1 MNSFFPFLDIIILGL
16 LALFLGFRLKN
27 LLGDRSGYG
36 EDANKLETY
45 NETKSDNNNVINL
58 NKKKISGEGLEVL
71 KKGDPNFS
79 EEEFIIGAKQAFKII
94 IEAFVDSDVEKLKP
108 LIDYELLKSFTK
120 SISEREARQEK
131 QFVDIISIIK
141 LDIINISLNDNVASI
156 SIKIES
162 EQIKYTID
170 KNDKII
176 LLYTHDKE
184 EHHSL
189 IKTANDKGYDVL
201 VLDGPLSSHYISK
214 MEQDLGVSFARVDA
228 DTLDNIIPKDEEIPS
243 KLSKEE
249 EEKLKPIFEN
259 IAEKEKFTIQIESL
273 SETEK
278 PVLITQS
285 EFMRRMKEQQ
295 ALGGGGMHMMGNL
308 PEMFNL
314 VVNANHSFT
323 GKILKAKKAD
333 KEKLAKQAFDLAL
346 LSQGM
351 LKGKDLTDF
360 VERSYELI

>member
-36 EDANKLETY
+36 EDVNNLETY
-45 NETKSDNNNVINL
+45 NEKKPDNNNVINL

-79 EEEFIIGAKQAFKII
+79 EEEFLIGAKQAFKII

-176 LLYTHDKE
+176 DGNKEVSEIIKDKWVLE
-184 EHHSL
+184 RDISS
-189 IKTANDKGYDVL
+189 NDPNWKL
-201 VLDGPLSSHYISK
+201 V
-214 MEQDLGVSFARVDA
+214 
-228 DTLDNIIPKDEEIPS
+228 
-243 KLSKEE
+243 
-249 EEKLKPIFEN
+249 
-259 IAEKEKFTIQIESL
+259 
-273 SETEK
+273 ETD
-278 PVLITQS
+278 
-285 EFMRRMKEQQ
+285 
-295 ALGGGGMHMMGNL
+295 
-308 PEMFNL
+308 
-314 VVNANHSFT
+314 VVN
-323 GKILKAKKAD
+323 D
-333 KEKLAKQAFDLAL
+333 
-346 LSQGM
+346 
-351 LKGKDLTDF
+351 
-360 VERSYELI
+360 

>member
-36 EDANKLETY
+36 EDVNNLETY
-45 NETKSDNNNVINL
+45 NEKKPDNNNVINL

-131 QFVDIISIIK
+131 QFVDILSINK
-141 LDIINISLNDNVASI
+141 LDIINISLIDNIASI

-176 LLYTHDKE
+176 DGNKEVSEIIKDKWVLE
-184 EHHSL
+184 RDISS
-189 IKTANDKGYDVL
+189 NDPNWKL
-201 VLDGPLSSHYISK
+201 V
-214 MEQDLGVSFARVDA
+214 
-228 DTLDNIIPKDEEIPS
+228 
-243 KLSKEE
+243 
-249 EEKLKPIFEN
+249 
-259 IAEKEKFTIQIESL
+259 
-273 SETEK
+273 ETD
-278 PVLITQS
+278 
-285 EFMRRMKEQQ
+285 
-295 ALGGGGMHMMGNL
+295 
-308 PEMFNL
+308 
-314 VVNANHSFT
+314 VVN
-323 GKILKAKKAD
+323 D
-333 KEKLAKQAFDLAL
+333 
-346 LSQGM
+346 
-351 LKGKDLTDF
+351 
-360 VERSYELI
+360 

>member
-36 EDANKLETY
+36 EDVNNLETY
-45 NETKSDNNNVINL
+45 NEKKPDNNNVINL

-141 LDIINISLNDNVASI
+141 LDIVNISLNDNVASI

-170 KNDKII
+170 KNDNI
-176 LLYTHDKE
+176 
-184 EHHSL
+184 
-189 IKTANDKGYDVL
+189 
-201 VLDGPLSSHYISK
+201 LDGNKEVAEIIKDKWVLERDISS
-214 MEQDLGVSFARVDA
+214 
-228 DTLDNIIPKDEEIPS
+228 NNPNW
-243 KLSKEE
+243 KLV
-249 EEKLKPIFEN
+249 
-259 IAEKEKFTIQIESL
+259 
-273 SETEK
+273 ETD
-278 PVLITQS
+278 
-285 EFMRRMKEQQ
+285 
-295 ALGGGGMHMMGNL
+295 
-308 PEMFNL
+308 
-314 VVNANHSFT
+314 VVN
-323 GKILKAKKAD
+323 D
-333 KEKLAKQAFDLAL
+333 
-346 LSQGM
+346 
-351 LKGKDLTDF
+351 
-360 VERSYELI
+360 

>member
-36 EDANKLETY
+36 EDVNNLETY
-45 NETKSDNNNVINL
+45 NEKKPDNNNVINL

-79 EEEFIIGAKQAFKII
+79 KEEFIIGAKQAFKII

-141 LDIINISLNDNVASI
+141 LDIVNISLNDNIASI

-176 LLYTHDKE
+176 DGNKDISEIIKDKWVLE
-184 EHHSL
+184 RDISS
-189 IKTANDKGYDVL
+189 NDPNWKL
-201 VLDGPLSSHYISK
+201 V
-214 MEQDLGVSFARVDA
+214 
-228 DTLDNIIPKDEEIPS
+228 
-243 KLSKEE
+243 
-249 EEKLKPIFEN
+249 
-259 IAEKEKFTIQIESL
+259 
-273 SETEK
+273 ETD
-278 PVLITQS
+278 
-285 EFMRRMKEQQ
+285 
-295 ALGGGGMHMMGNL
+295 
-308 PEMFNL
+308 
-314 VVNANHSFT
+314 VVN
-323 GKILKAKKAD
+323 D
-333 KEKLAKQAFDLAL
+333 
-346 LSQGM
+346 
-351 LKGKDLTDF
+351 
-360 VERSYELI
+360 

>member
-36 EDANKLETY
+36 EDVNNLETY
-45 NETKSDNNNVINL
+45 NEKKPDNNNIINL

-94 IEAFVDSDVEKLKP
+94 IEAFVDSDLEKLKS

-141 LDIINISLNDNVASI
+141 LDIVNISLNDNVASI

-176 LLYTHDKE
+176 DGNKDVSEIIKDKWVLE
-184 EHHSL
+184 RDISS
-189 IKTANDKGYDVL
+189 NDPNWKL
-201 VLDGPLSSHYISK
+201 V
-214 MEQDLGVSFARVDA
+214 
-228 DTLDNIIPKDEEIPS
+228 
-243 KLSKEE
+243 
-249 EEKLKPIFEN
+249 
-259 IAEKEKFTIQIESL
+259 
-273 SETEK
+273 ETD
-278 PVLITQS
+278 
-285 EFMRRMKEQQ
+285 
-295 ALGGGGMHMMGNL
+295 
-308 PEMFNL
+308 
-314 VVNANHSFT
+314 VVN
-323 GKILKAKKAD
+323 D
-333 KEKLAKQAFDLAL
+333 
-346 LSQGM
+346 
-351 LKGKDLTDF
+351 
-360 VERSYELI
+360 

>member
-36 EDANKLETY
+36 EDVNNLETY
-45 NETKSDNNNVINL
+45 NEKKPDNNNVINL
-58 NKKKISGEGLEVL
+58 NKKKISGEGLEIL

-79 EEEFIIGAKQAFKII
+79 EEEFLIGAKQAFKII

-141 LDIINISLNDNVASI
+141 LDIVNISLNDNVASI

-176 LLYTHDKE
+176 DGNKDVSEIIKDKWVLE
-184 EHHSL
+184 RDISS
-189 IKTANDKGYDVL
+189 NDPNWKL
-201 VLDGPLSSHYISK
+201 V
-214 MEQDLGVSFARVDA
+214 
-228 DTLDNIIPKDEEIPS
+228 
-243 KLSKEE
+243 
-249 EEKLKPIFEN
+249 
-259 IAEKEKFTIQIESL
+259 
-273 SETEK
+273 ETD
-278 PVLITQS
+278 
-285 EFMRRMKEQQ
+285 
-295 ALGGGGMHMMGNL
+295 
-308 PEMFNL
+308 
-314 VVNANHSFT
+314 VVN
-323 GKILKAKKAD
+323 D
-333 KEKLAKQAFDLAL
+333 
-346 LSQGM
+346 
-351 LKGKDLTDF
+351 
-360 VERSYELI
+360 

>member
-36 EDANKLETY
+36 EDVNNLETY
-45 NETKSDNNNVINL
+45 NEKKPDNNNVINL

-131 QFVDIISIIK
+131 QFVDIISINK

-170 KNDKII
+170 KNDNI
-176 LLYTHDKE
+176 
-184 EHHSL
+184 
-189 IKTANDKGYDVL
+189 
-201 VLDGPLSSHYISK
+201 LDGNKEVSEIIKDKWVLERDISS
-214 MEQDLGVSFARVDA
+214 
-228 DTLDNIIPKDEEIPS
+228 NNPNW
-243 KLSKEE
+243 KLV
-249 EEKLKPIFEN
+249 
-259 IAEKEKFTIQIESL
+259 
-273 SETEK
+273 ETD
-278 PVLITQS
+278 
-285 EFMRRMKEQQ
+285 
-295 ALGGGGMHMMGNL
+295 
-308 PEMFNL
+308 
-314 VVNANHSFT
+314 VVN
-323 GKILKAKKAD
+323 D
-333 KEKLAKQAFDLAL
+333 
-346 LSQGM
+346 
-351 LKGKDLTDF
+351 
-360 VERSYELI
+360 

>member
-36 EDANKLETY
+36 EDVNNLETY
-45 NETKSDNNNVINL
+45 NEKKPDNNNVINL

-71 KKGDPNFS
+71 KKSDPNFS
-79 EEEFIIGAKQAFKII
+79 EEEFLIGAKQAFKII

-176 LLYTHDKE
+176 DGNKDVSEIIKDKWVLE
-184 EHHSL
+184 RDISS
-189 IKTANDKGYDVL
+189 NDPNWKL
-201 VLDGPLSSHYISK
+201 V
-214 MEQDLGVSFARVDA
+214 
-228 DTLDNIIPKDEEIPS
+228 
-243 KLSKEE
+243 
-249 EEKLKPIFEN
+249 
-259 IAEKEKFTIQIESL
+259 
-273 SETEK
+273 ETD
-278 PVLITQS
+278 
-285 EFMRRMKEQQ
+285 
-295 ALGGGGMHMMGNL
+295 
-308 PEMFNL
+308 
-314 VVNANHSFT
+314 VVN
-323 GKILKAKKAD
+323 D
-333 KEKLAKQAFDLAL
+333 
-346 LSQGM
+346 
-351 LKGKDLTDF
+351 
-360 VERSYELI
+360 

>member
-36 EDANKLETY
+36 EDVNNLETY
-45 NETKSDNNNVINL
+45 NEKKPDNNNVINL

-94 IEAFVDSDVEKLKP
+94 IEAFVDSDVEKLKS

-162 EQIKYTID
+162 EQIKYTTD

-176 LLYTHDKE
+176 DGNKDVSEIIKDKWVLE
-184 EHHSL
+184 RDISS
-189 IKTANDKGYDVL
+189 NDPNWKL
-201 VLDGPLSSHYISK
+201 V
-214 MEQDLGVSFARVDA
+214 
-228 DTLDNIIPKDEEIPS
+228 
-243 KLSKEE
+243 
-249 EEKLKPIFEN
+249 
-259 IAEKEKFTIQIESL
+259 
-273 SETEK
+273 ETD
-278 PVLITQS
+278 
-285 EFMRRMKEQQ
+285 
-295 ALGGGGMHMMGNL
+295 
-308 PEMFNL
+308 
-314 VVNANHSFT
+314 VVN
-323 GKILKAKKAD
+323 D
-333 KEKLAKQAFDLAL
+333 
-346 LSQGM
+346 
-351 LKGKDLTDF
+351 
-360 VERSYELI
+360 

>member
-36 EDANKLETY
+36 EDVNNLETY
-45 NETKSDNNNVINL
+45 NEKKPDNNNVINL

-141 LDIINISLNDNVASI
+141 LDIVNISLNDNVASI

-170 KNDKII
+170 KND
-176 LLYTHDKE
+176 
-184 EHHSL
+184 
-189 IKTANDKGYDVL
+189 
-201 VLDGPLSSHYISK
+201 
-214 MEQDLGVSFARVDA
+214 
-228 DTLDNIIPKDEEIPS
+228 NIIDGNKEVSEIIKDKWVLERDISSNNPNWQ
-243 KLSKEE
+243 LV
-249 EEKLKPIFEN
+249 
-259 IAEKEKFTIQIESL
+259 
-273 SETEK
+273 ETD
-278 PVLITQS
+278 
-285 EFMRRMKEQQ
+285 
-295 ALGGGGMHMMGNL
+295 
-308 PEMFNL
+308 
-314 VVNANHSFT
+314 VVN
-323 GKILKAKKAD
+323 D
-333 KEKLAKQAFDLAL
+333 
-346 LSQGM
+346 
-351 LKGKDLTDF
+351 
-360 VERSYELI
+360 

>member
-36 EDANKLETY
+36 EDVNNLETY
-45 NETKSDNNNVINL
+45 NEKKPDNNNVINL

-79 EEEFIIGAKQAFKII
+79 EEEFVNGAKQAFKII

-141 LDIINISLNDNVASI
+141 LDIVNISLNDNVASI

-170 KNDKII
+170 KKDKII
-176 LLYTHDKE
+176 DGNKDVSEIIKDKWVLE
-184 EHHSL
+184 RDISS
-189 IKTANDKGYDVL
+189 NDPNWKL
-201 VLDGPLSSHYISK
+201 V
-214 MEQDLGVSFARVDA
+214 
-228 DTLDNIIPKDEEIPS
+228 
-243 KLSKEE
+243 
-249 EEKLKPIFEN
+249 
-259 IAEKEKFTIQIESL
+259 
-273 SETEK
+273 ETD
-278 PVLITQS
+278 
-285 EFMRRMKEQQ
+285 
-295 ALGGGGMHMMGNL
+295 
-308 PEMFNL
+308 
-314 VVNANHSFT
+314 VVN
-323 GKILKAKKAD
+323 D
-333 KEKLAKQAFDLAL
+333 
-346 LSQGM
+346 
-351 LKGKDLTDF
+351 
-360 VERSYELI
+360 

>member
-36 EDANKLETY
+36 EDVNNLETY
-45 NETKSDNNNVINL
+45 NEKKPDNNNVINL

-79 EEEFIIGAKQAFKII
+79 EEEFLNGAKQAFKII

-176 LLYTHDKE
+176 DGNKDVSEIIKDKWVLE
-184 EHHSL
+184 RDISS
-189 IKTANDKGYDVL
+189 NDPNWKL
-201 VLDGPLSSHYISK
+201 V
-214 MEQDLGVSFARVDA
+214 
-228 DTLDNIIPKDEEIPS
+228 
-243 KLSKEE
+243 
-249 EEKLKPIFEN
+249 
-259 IAEKEKFTIQIESL
+259 
-273 SETEK
+273 ETD
-278 PVLITQS
+278 
-285 EFMRRMKEQQ
+285 
-295 ALGGGGMHMMGNL
+295 
-308 PEMFNL
+308 
-314 VVNANHSFT
+314 VVN
-323 GKILKAKKAD
+323 D
-333 KEKLAKQAFDLAL
+333 
-346 LSQGM
+346 
-351 LKGKDLTDF
+351 
-360 VERSYELI
+360 

>member
-36 EDANKLETY
+36 EDVNNLETY
-45 NETKSDNNNVINL
+45 NEKKPDNNNVINL

-79 EEEFIIGAKQAFKII
+79 EEEFLIGAKQAFKII

-141 LDIINISLNDNVASI
+141 LDIVNISLNDNVASI

-176 LLYTHDKE
+176 DGNKDVSEIIKDKWVLE
-184 EHHSL
+184 RDISS
-189 IKTANDKGYDVL
+189 NDPNWKL
-201 VLDGPLSSHYISK
+201 V
-214 MEQDLGVSFARVDA
+214 
-228 DTLDNIIPKDEEIPS
+228 
-243 KLSKEE
+243 
-249 EEKLKPIFEN
+249 
-259 IAEKEKFTIQIESL
+259 
-273 SETEK
+273 ETD
-278 PVLITQS
+278 
-285 EFMRRMKEQQ
+285 
-295 ALGGGGMHMMGNL
+295 
-308 PEMFNL
+308 
-314 VVNANHSFT
+314 VVN
-323 GKILKAKKAD
+323 D
-333 KEKLAKQAFDLAL
+333 
-346 LSQGM
+346 
-351 LKGKDLTDF
+351 
-360 VERSYELI
+360 

>member
-36 EDANKLETY
+36 EDVNNLETY
-45 NETKSDNNNVINL
+45 NEKKPDNNNVINL

-108 LIDYELLKSFTK
+108 LIDYDLLKSFTK

-141 LDIINISLNDNVASI
+141 LDIVNISLNDNVASI

-176 LLYTHDKE
+176 DGNKDVSEIIKDKWVLE
-184 EHHSL
+184 RDISS
-189 IKTANDKGYDVL
+189 NDPNWKL
-201 VLDGPLSSHYISK
+201 V
-214 MEQDLGVSFARVDA
+214 
-228 DTLDNIIPKDEEIPS
+228 
-243 KLSKEE
+243 
-249 EEKLKPIFEN
+249 
-259 IAEKEKFTIQIESL
+259 
-273 SETEK
+273 ETD
-278 PVLITQS
+278 
-285 EFMRRMKEQQ
+285 
-295 ALGGGGMHMMGNL
+295 
-308 PEMFNL
+308 
-314 VVNANHSFT
+314 VVN
-323 GKILKAKKAD
+323 D
-333 KEKLAKQAFDLAL
+333 
-346 LSQGM
+346 
-351 LKGKDLTDF
+351 
-360 VERSYELI
+360 

>member
-36 EDANKLETY
+36 EDVNNVETY
-45 NETKSDNNNVINL
+45 NEKKPDNNNVINL

-141 LDIINISLNDNVASI
+141 LDIVNISLNDNVASI

-176 LLYTHDKE
+176 DGNKDVSEIIKDKWVLE
-184 EHHSL
+184 RDISS
-189 IKTANDKGYDVL
+189 NDPNWKL
-201 VLDGPLSSHYISK
+201 V
-214 MEQDLGVSFARVDA
+214 
-228 DTLDNIIPKDEEIPS
+228 
-243 KLSKEE
+243 
-249 EEKLKPIFEN
+249 
-259 IAEKEKFTIQIESL
+259 
-273 SETEK
+273 ETD
-278 PVLITQS
+278 
-285 EFMRRMKEQQ
+285 
-295 ALGGGGMHMMGNL
+295 
-308 PEMFNL
+308 
-314 VVNANHSFT
+314 VVN
-323 GKILKAKKAD
+323 D
-333 KEKLAKQAFDLAL
+333 
-346 LSQGM
+346 
-351 LKGKDLTDF
+351 
-360 VERSYELI
+360 

>member
-36 EDANKLETY
+36 EDVNNLETY
-45 NETKSDNNNVINL
+45 NEKKPDNNNVINL

-79 EEEFIIGAKQAFKII
+79 EEEFIMGAKQAFKII
-94 IEAFVDSDVEKLKP
+94 IDAFVDSDVEKLKP

-176 LLYTHDKE
+176 DGNKDVSEIIKDKWVLE
-184 EHHSL
+184 RDISS
-189 IKTANDKGYDVL
+189 NDPNWKL
-201 VLDGPLSSHYISK
+201 V
-214 MEQDLGVSFARVDA
+214 
-228 DTLDNIIPKDEEIPS
+228 
-243 KLSKEE
+243 
-249 EEKLKPIFEN
+249 
-259 IAEKEKFTIQIESL
+259 
-273 SETEK
+273 ETD
-278 PVLITQS
+278 
-285 EFMRRMKEQQ
+285 
-295 ALGGGGMHMMGNL
+295 
-308 PEMFNL
+308 
-314 VVNANHSFT
+314 VVN
-323 GKILKAKKAD
+323 D
-333 KEKLAKQAFDLAL
+333 
-346 LSQGM
+346 
-351 LKGKDLTDF
+351 
-360 VERSYELI
+360 

>member
-36 EDANKLETY
+36 EDVNNLETY
-45 NETKSDNNNVINL
+45 NEKKPDNNNVINL

-131 QFVDIISIIK
+131 QFVDILSINK
-141 LDIINISLNDNVASI
+141 LDIINISLNDNIASI
-156 SIKIES
+156 SIRIES

-176 LLYTHDKE
+176 DGNKEVSEIIKDKWVLE
-184 EHHSL
+184 RDISSNNPNWQLVETD
-189 IKTANDKGYDVL
+189 IVND
-201 VLDGPLSSHYISK
+201 
-214 MEQDLGVSFARVDA
+214 
-228 DTLDNIIPKDEEIPS
+228 
-243 KLSKEE
+243 
-249 EEKLKPIFEN
+249 
-259 IAEKEKFTIQIESL
+259 
-273 SETEK
+273 
-278 PVLITQS
+278 
-285 EFMRRMKEQQ
+285 
-295 ALGGGGMHMMGNL
+295 
-308 PEMFNL
+308 
-314 VVNANHSFT
+314 
-323 GKILKAKKAD
+323 
-333 KEKLAKQAFDLAL
+333 
-346 LSQGM
+346 
-351 LKGKDLTDF
+351 
-360 VERSYELI
+360 

>member
-36 EDANKLETY
+36 EDVKNLETY
-45 NETKSDNNNVINL
+45 NEKKPDNNNVINL

-141 LDIINISLNDNVASI
+141 LDIVNISLNDNVASI

-176 LLYTHDKE
+176 DGNKDVSEIIKDKWVLE
-184 EHHSL
+184 RDISS
-189 IKTANDKGYDVL
+189 NDPNWKL
-201 VLDGPLSSHYISK
+201 V
-214 MEQDLGVSFARVDA
+214 
-228 DTLDNIIPKDEEIPS
+228 
-243 KLSKEE
+243 
-249 EEKLKPIFEN
+249 
-259 IAEKEKFTIQIESL
+259 
-273 SETEK
+273 ETD
-278 PVLITQS
+278 
-285 EFMRRMKEQQ
+285 
-295 ALGGGGMHMMGNL
+295 
-308 PEMFNL
+308 
-314 VVNANHSFT
+314 VVN
-323 GKILKAKKAD
+323 D
-333 KEKLAKQAFDLAL
+333 
-346 LSQGM
+346 
-351 LKGKDLTDF
+351 
-360 VERSYELI
+360 

>member
-36 EDANKLETY
+36 EDVNNLETY
-45 NETKSDNNNVINL
+45 NEKKPDNNNVINL

-141 LDIINISLNDNVASI
+141 LDIVNISLNDNVASI

-176 LLYTHDKE
+176 DGNKDVSEIIKDKWVLE
-184 EHHSL
+184 RNISS
-189 IKTANDKGYDVL
+189 NDPNWKL
-201 VLDGPLSSHYISK
+201 V
-214 MEQDLGVSFARVDA
+214 
-228 DTLDNIIPKDEEIPS
+228 
-243 KLSKEE
+243 
-249 EEKLKPIFEN
+249 
-259 IAEKEKFTIQIESL
+259 
-273 SETEK
+273 ETD
-278 PVLITQS
+278 
-285 EFMRRMKEQQ
+285 
-295 ALGGGGMHMMGNL
+295 
-308 PEMFNL
+308 
-314 VVNANHSFT
+314 VVN
-323 GKILKAKKAD
+323 D
-333 KEKLAKQAFDLAL
+333 
-346 LSQGM
+346 
-351 LKGKDLTDF
+351 
-360 VERSYELI
+360 

>member
-36 EDANKLETY
+36 EDVNNLETY
-45 NETKSDNNNVINL
+45 NEKKPDNNNVINL

-79 EEEFIIGAKQAFKII
+79 KEEFIIGAKQAFKII

-131 QFVDIISIIK
+131 QFVDIISITK
-141 LDIINISLNDNVASI
+141 LDIVNISLNDNVASI

-176 LLYTHDKE
+176 DGNKDVSEIIKDKW
-184 EHHSL
+184 
-189 IKTANDKGYDVL
+189 VL
-201 VLDGPLSSHYISK
+201 ERDISS
-214 MEQDLGVSFARVDA
+214 
-228 DTLDNIIPKDEEIPS
+228 NNPNW
-243 KLSKEE
+243 KLV
-249 EEKLKPIFEN
+249 
-259 IAEKEKFTIQIESL
+259 
-273 SETEK
+273 ETD
-278 PVLITQS
+278 
-285 EFMRRMKEQQ
+285 
-295 ALGGGGMHMMGNL
+295 
-308 PEMFNL
+308 
-314 VVNANHSFT
+314 VVN
-323 GKILKAKKAD
+323 D
-333 KEKLAKQAFDLAL
+333 
-346 LSQGM
+346 
-351 LKGKDLTDF
+351 
-360 VERSYELI
+360 

>member
-36 EDANKLETY
+36 EDVNNLETY
-45 NETKSDNNNVINL
+45 NEKKPDNNNVINL

-79 EEEFIIGAKQAFKII
+79 EEEFLIGAKQAYKIK

-131 QFVDIISIIK
+131 QFVDVISIIK
-141 LDIINISLNDNVASI
+141 LEIINISLNDNVASI

-176 LLYTHDKE
+176 DGNKEVSEIIKDKWVLE
-184 EHHSL
+184 RDISS
-189 IKTANDKGYDVL
+189 NDPNWKL
-201 VLDGPLSSHYISK
+201 V
-214 MEQDLGVSFARVDA
+214 
-228 DTLDNIIPKDEEIPS
+228 
-243 KLSKEE
+243 
-249 EEKLKPIFEN
+249 
-259 IAEKEKFTIQIESL
+259 
-273 SETEK
+273 ETD
-278 PVLITQS
+278 
-285 EFMRRMKEQQ
+285 
-295 ALGGGGMHMMGNL
+295 
-308 PEMFNL
+308 
-314 VVNANHSFT
+314 VVN
-323 GKILKAKKAD
+323 D
-333 KEKLAKQAFDLAL
+333 
-346 LSQGM
+346 
-351 LKGKDLTDF
+351 
-360 VERSYELI
+360 

>member
-36 EDANKLETY
+36 EDVNNLETY
-45 NETKSDNNNVINL
+45 NEKKPDNNNVINL

-170 KNDKII
+170 KNDMVIDGNKDVSEII
-176 LLYTHDKE
+176 KDKWVLE
-184 EHHSL
+184 RDISS
-189 IKTANDKGYDVL
+189 NDPNWKL
-201 VLDGPLSSHYISK
+201 V
-214 MEQDLGVSFARVDA
+214 
-228 DTLDNIIPKDEEIPS
+228 
-243 KLSKEE
+243 
-249 EEKLKPIFEN
+249 
-259 IAEKEKFTIQIESL
+259 
-273 SETEK
+273 ETD
-278 PVLITQS
+278 
-285 EFMRRMKEQQ
+285 
-295 ALGGGGMHMMGNL
+295 
-308 PEMFNL
+308 
-314 VVNANHSFT
+314 VVN
-323 GKILKAKKAD
+323 D
-333 KEKLAKQAFDLAL
+333 
-346 LSQGM
+346 
-351 LKGKDLTDF
+351 
-360 VERSYELI
+360 